1 MPATTKP
8 YHHGNLRA
16 ALVDAGAE
24 LARASGPDGVVLR
37 EVARRTGVSHNAA
50 YRHFADRDEL
60 LAEIA
65 SLAAAQLE
73 QAMQRRLDGVRETD
87 PAQRARARLRET
99 GRAYVE
105 FALSEPGLFTVAFC
119 PIETDDPS
127 SMSDA
132 GPYLLLGQVLDELV
146 EAGAVSPAGRE
157 GADVACWAAVHGLSV
172 LLLDGP
178 LRGLPPA
185 DREAVLEKLLV
196 TIEQG
201 LTGSMG

>member
-127 SMSDA
+127 TMVDA

>member
-1 MPATTKP
+1 MPRAKP

-132 GPYLLLGQVLDELV
+132 APYLLLGQVLDELV